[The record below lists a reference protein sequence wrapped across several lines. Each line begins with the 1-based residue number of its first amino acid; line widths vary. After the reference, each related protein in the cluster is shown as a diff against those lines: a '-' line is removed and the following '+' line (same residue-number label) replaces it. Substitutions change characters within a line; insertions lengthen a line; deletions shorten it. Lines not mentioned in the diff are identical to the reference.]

1 MTIHFSTSD
10 LEFLASLGVDT
21 KAESAGVHVANP
33 DSTVKWLLEHGIPVT
48 RENYLALNFL
58 GTAHSPDEPLDGELE
73 AEMPRELRQGWDDD
87 DE

>member
-1 MTIHFSTSD
+1 
-10 LEFLASLGVDT
+10 
-21 KAESAGVHVANP
+21 
-33 DSTVKWLLEHGIPVT
+33 VT